1 LREAGAI
8 GNCRNAMNALDPTR
22 RIIRA
27 ADLAATF
34 VFAIEG
40 ALAAVY
46 AGLDPVGVTVLAF
59 LAALGGGLMRDVLL
73 GTLPPAAVADWHYAV
88 IVLAAA
94 AAAWTSHAFIAAM
107 PPGVLVT
114 LDAMGLTLAMI
125 AGTEKSI
132 DRGIH
137 PLVCVFIGAI
147 NGAGGGVLRDVA
159 INVVPRVL
167 RVDIYASA
175 AMFGAAIIAFGRL
188 AGLSPRVATLLGG
201 LGCFGLRIAAVH
213 FGWQLPTAG

>member
-1 LREAGAI
+1 MQ
-8 GNCRNAMNALDPTR
+8 MNALDPTR
-22 RIIRA
+22 WIIRA

-34 VFAIEG
+34 VFALEG
-40 ALAAVY
+40 ALTAVNS
-46 AGLDPVGVTVLAF
+46 GLDPVGVSVIAF

-73 GTLPPAAVADWHYAV
+73 GALPPAAVADWNYAV
-88 IVLAAA
+88 IVLVAA
-94 AAAWTSHAFIAAM
+94 AAAWMFHALIAAT
-107 PPGVLVT
+107 PPGLLVT

-132 DRGIH
+132 DRGIN

-167 RVDIYASA
+167 RIDIYASA

-188 AGLSPRVATLLGG
+188 AGLSPRVATILGG
-201 LGCFGLRIAAVH
+201 IGCLALRLGAVR
-213 FGWQLPTAG
+213 FGWQLPTADH

>member
-1 LREAGAI
+1 
-8 GNCRNAMNALDPTR
+8 MTTLDPTR
-22 RIIRA
+22 WIIRA

-40 ALAAVY
+40 ALTAVY
-46 AGLDPVGVTVLAF
+46 AGLDPIGVIVLAF
-59 LAALGGGLMRDVLL
+59 LTALGGGVMRDVLL
-73 GTLPPAAVADWHYAV
+73 GALPPAAVANHVYAL

-94 AAAWTSHAFIAAM
+94 AAAWMFHAVIVAM

-125 AGTEKSI
+125 AGTEKAV

-137 PLVCVFIGAI
+137 PLMCTFIGAI
-147 NGAGGGVLRDVA
+147 NGAGGGVLRDIA
-159 INVVPRVL
+159 INIVPRVL

-188 AGLSPRVATLLGG
+188 AGLSPRAATLLGG
-201 LGCFGLRIAAVH
+201 LGCFGLRIAAVA
-213 FGWQLPTAG
+213 FNWQLPTVAR